1 MTTTLHIISVSVF
14 FKRLKSHRNLFLKVQ
29 LIINENLFRQWLG
42 TEQTLDFNALPESVV
57 IQVNGAYKFLL
68 DWLLITS
75 SYWEMY
81 IDAEKNGTVWAH
93 EGYLHPHSW
102 MSGWFGSREGLT
114 IFYRIPNTT
123 RDMSIFC
130 WYWNPFTW
138 KFCFPLAWIQPK
150 WSSQDFAHDITAVLL
165 WHVHKFVAIWW
176 PVIELQQCEVFVE
189 SGCSQNGLSGTGP
202 EL

>member
-14 FKRLKSHRNLFLKVQ
+14 FKRLKSHRSLFLKVQ

-42 TEQTLDFNALPESVV
+42 TEQTLNFKALPESVV

-102 MSGWFGSREGLT
+102 MCAIPTRQVGSGRGRDWLYFIESRTPRGIWVYSVDTGIHSHEN
-114 IFYRIPNTT
+114 FV
-123 RDMSIFC
+123 F
-130 WYWNPFTW
+130 
-138 KFCFPLAWIQPK
+138 
-150 WSSQDFAHDITAVLL
+150 LL
-165 WHVHKFVAIWW
+165 
-176 PVIELQQCEVFVE
+176 
-189 SGCSQNGLSGTGP
+189 P
-202 EL
+202 EFNQSDRLKISHMT